1 MLLSYPKSG
10 VNELHKVIALN
21 YLTLVCKAISL
32 LVEMMNFSMVKV
44 DNIWKNK
51 LTAVYFLMKN
61 TQEMFFPY

>member
-21 YLTLVCKAISL
+21 YLTLVCKVISL

-44 DNIWKNK
+44 DNI
-51 LTAVYFLMKN
+51 
-61 TQEMFFPY
+61 